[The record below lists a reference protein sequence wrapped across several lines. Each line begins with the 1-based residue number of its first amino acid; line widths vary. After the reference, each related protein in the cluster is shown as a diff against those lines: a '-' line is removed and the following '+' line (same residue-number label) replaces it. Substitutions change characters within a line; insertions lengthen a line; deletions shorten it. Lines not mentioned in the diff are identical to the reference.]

1 MDLPMTHEALGD
13 ALALTNAVLNGTS
26 ALFILSGRVAIAR
39 RRPDVHR
46 KLMIAAFLTSSV
58 FLVSYLTR
66 VALTGTH
73 ADPHHGL
80 VHWLYYSILFTHMIL
95 ATAVVPLVLRT
106 LWLARQK
113 RFVQHRKIARFTFPV
128 WLYVSVTGVV
138 VYVMLYHVP
147 V

>member
-1 MDLPMTHEALGD
+1 MNRAEIGD
-13 ALALTNAVLNGTS
+13 MLALVNALLNGTS
-26 ALFILSGRVAIAR
+26 ALFILAGRFAIAR
-39 RRPDVHR
+39 GKRDVHR
-46 KLMIAAFLTSSV
+46 KLMIGAFFTSAV

-73 ADPHHGL
+73 ADPHHGA
-80 VHWLYYSILFTHMIL
+80 VHVIYLTVLITHMIL
-95 ATAVVPLVLRT
+95 AMTVVPLVLRT
-106 LWLARQK
+106 LWLARK
-113 RFVQHRKIARFTFPV
+113 ERFAQHRSIARITYPI